1 MKKLFH
7 IFSVNNTKRNINVTK
22 LDYID
27 KLYEKDINNI
37 FELYN
42 KKSIDNKISLDNFKY
57 LNEITNRY
65 DIELLYDNYII
76 IKDAIVLNNNK
87 NNEFFCIKLLFNNN
101 DIEIYVISGKIEK
114 INLNL
119 KFDEIV
125 ELSLT

>member
-101 DIEIYVISGKIEK
+101 DIEIYVISGKIDK